1 MAVANAYRDAQKIK
15 GEGDAE
21 AARIYAEAFGRDAQ
35 FAQFYRSLDAY
46 KASFA
51 KKSDVMVL
59 DPSSSEFFKTFRG
72 SSAPTPAAAKPAR
85 K

>member
-1 MAVANAYRDAQKIK
+1 VTIANAYRDAQKIK

-21 AARIYAEAFGRDAQ
+21 AARIYAESFGRDPQ
-35 FAQFYRSLDAY
+35 FAQFYRSLEAY
-46 KASFA
+46 KASFS

-59 DPSSSEFFKTFRG
+59 DPSSSDFFKVFRG
-72 SSAPTPAAAKPAR
+72 QSGSAVSAPK

>member
-1 MAVANAYRDAQKIK
+1 VTIANAYRDAQKIK

-21 AARIYAEAFGRDAQ
+21 AAKIYAESFGRDPQ
-35 FAQFYRSLDAY
+35 FAQFYRSLEAY
-46 KASFA
+46 KASFS

-59 DPSSSEFFKTFRG
+59 DPSSSDFFKVFRG
-72 SSAPTPAAAKPAR
+72 QAGTAASAPK